1 MQMFDSLVERFTG
14 FMGATENYEEA
25 DIALV
30 GIPMDFTVSFRPGTR
45 MGPQQIRTVSYG
57 IEEYSV
63 YLNRDLADKSYFD
76 LGDMNLPFG
85 NVEGSLTVIEDVTR
99 RLLTDKKFPILLGGE
114 HLVTYPIIKA
124 FKEQYQDLVVIHFDA
139 HADLRLDYAGEPNS
153 HATVM
158 RKVAQMIEPKNL
170 YQFGIRSGTRDEFQ
184 YAKENT
190 NMFIDRVIEP
200 LKQIIPILGQRPVY
214 VSLDIDVV
222 DPAYAPGTGTPEAG
236 GCSSREIIEAIHELG
251 AANIVGFDLVEVSPA
266 TDQSERTS
274 LLAAKIIREAILA
287 FC

>member
-1 MQMFDSLVERFTG
+1 
-14 FMGATENYEEA
+14 
-25 DIALV
+25 
-30 GIPMDFTVSFRPGTR
+30 MDFTVSFRPGTR

-274 LLAAKIIREAILA
+274 LLAAKIIREAILS